1 MLDRA
6 ASDVN
11 SIGIMVQLDWM
22 LYERMKE
29 HSRFLA
35 ENYDEFIALNAMKYA
50 TLYLLEGESARTALN
65 AQLNLSST
73 AIFRAASR
81 FKQFD
86 FAYTL
91 WSPSSVEPSDALNA
105 LGEFLNAGRQREA
118 ETMTRHRALL
128 QRLMRLVVVRAIA
141 RWCIG

>member
-1 MLDRA
+1 
-6 ASDVN
+6 
-11 SIGIMVQLDWM
+11 MVQLDWM

-81 FKQFD
+81 LKQFD